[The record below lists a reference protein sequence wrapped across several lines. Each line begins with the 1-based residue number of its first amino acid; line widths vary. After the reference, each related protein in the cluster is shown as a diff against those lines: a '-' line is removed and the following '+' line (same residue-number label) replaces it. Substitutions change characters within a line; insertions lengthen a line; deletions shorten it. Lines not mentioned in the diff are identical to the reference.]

1 LDGRQI
7 LGSFVIGTVACAWAL
22 RRIARRPGDEQQRR
36 DRARAIVAAWGVLVS
51 GLLLLVAL
59 MIATYLADSNCG
71 GMMGSVASLAIYP
84 LGLLALL
91 TLAWSLFTV
100 VAPRAARRRP
110 SSPSASTPPARCR
123 RTNRSAPSSPP

>member
-7 LGSFVIGTVACAWAL
+7 LGSLVIGTVACAWAL

-100 VAPRAARRRP
+100 VAPRAARR
-110 SSPSASTPPARCR
+110 
-123 RTNRSAPSSPP
+123 